1 MDVITISRELGSLG
15 FQVGQAVAAKFNYR
29 LVWRDLI
36 NQAAI
41 RSGTPEI
48 ALAMIDELN
57 LLGLAP
63 STDQFNQYL
72 KGVAQ
77 VIHELAAEGGIVI
90 VGRGGQVVL
99 CGDPRALHVRM
110 TAPLAVRIERI
121 ASYRGISP
129 EAARAQIDTSDRTR
143 KNYLRRAYQ
152 VNWEDPALYDLI
164 VNTGRMSINTAA
176 EIICQAAVQT
186 FVPDGVHVRTCEEE
200 DL

>member
-1 MDVITISRELGSLG
+1 MDVITISRQLGSLG
-15 FQVGQAVAAKFNYR
+15 FQVGQAVAAKLNYR

-41 RSGTPEI
+41 RSGAPDV

-57 LLGLAP
+57 LLGLVP
-63 STDQFNQYL
+63 TPDQFKTYIQVV
-72 KGVAQ
+72 GQ

-99 CGDPRALHVRM
+99 RNNPRVLHVRI
-110 TAPLAVRIERI
+110 LSSLDVRIQRI
-121 ASYRGISP
+121 CDYRGISP
-129 EAARAQIDTSDRTR
+129 DAASAQIETSDKTR

-152 VNWEDPALYDLI
+152 TDWDDPAMYDLI
-164 VNTGRMSINTAA
+164 LNTDRMSLATAA
-176 EIICQAAVQT
+176 EIICQAAAL
-186 FVPDGVHVRTCEEE
+186 PYDSNPIHAKIGEEE

>member
-15 FQVGQAVAAKFNYR
+15 FQVGQAVAAKLNYR

-63 STDQFNQYL
+63 STDQFMQYIN
-72 KGVAQ
+72 GVAQ
-77 VIHELAAEGGIVI
+77 VIQELAAEGGIVI

-99 CGDPRALHVRM
+99 RDEPRALHVRM
-110 TAPLAVRIERI
+110 TAPIAVRVQRI
-121 ASYRGISP
+121 VSYRGIST
-129 EAARAQIDTSDRTR
+129 EAARAQIETSDRSR
-143 KNYLRRAYQ
+143 RNYLRRAYQ
-152 VNWEDPALYDLI
+152 VNWDDPALYDLI
-164 VNTGRMSINTAA
+164 LNTGRMSIPIAV
-176 EIICQAAVQT
+176 EIICQAAGLT
-186 FVPDGVHVRTCEEE
+186 FEHRPLASQSCEGD